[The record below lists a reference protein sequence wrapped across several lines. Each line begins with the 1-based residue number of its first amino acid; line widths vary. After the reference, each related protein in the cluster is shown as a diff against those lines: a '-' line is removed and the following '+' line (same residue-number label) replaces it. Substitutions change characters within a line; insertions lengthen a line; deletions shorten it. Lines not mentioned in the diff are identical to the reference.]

1 MKSAARVIYK
11 SYMTYF
17 QTFLPVYFYG
27 MPNGKIQVMY
37 ARYSDTQA
45 NKSGLE
51 FIFAELEDFVYDYE
65 WDKIYVQKFI
75 EISRKDFMH
84 MVDQPDQRIKVF
96 SINDTFNSYADA
108 QHFLNNKLHNKLDYF
123 VMEQMF

>member
-1 MKSAARVIYK
+1 MKSSARIIYK

-17 QTFLPVYFYG
+17 HTFMPVYFYG
-27 MPNGKIQVMY
+27 MPNGKIHVMY
-37 ARYSDTQA
+37 AQFSDTKT

-65 WDKIYVQKFI
+65 TEKIYVQKFI
-75 EISRKDFMH
+75 EVSRNDFMRL
-84 MVDQPDQRIKVF
+84 VDMPDQRIKVF
-96 SINDTFNSYADA
+96 SINDTFNSYAEA
-108 QHFLNNKLHNKLDYF
+108 QHFLNNKLHSKLDYF

>member
-1 MKSAARVIYK
+1 M
-11 SYMTYF
+11 
-17 QTFLPVYFYG
+17 PVYFYG

-37 ARYSDTQA
+37 AKFCDTQA
-45 NKSGLE
+45 NKAGLE
-51 FIFAELEDFVYDYE
+51 FVFADHEDFVYDYE
-65 WDKIYVQKFI
+65 SDKIYAQKVI
-75 EISRKDFMH
+75 EISKMNFMQ

-96 SINDTFNSYADA
+96 SVNDSFNSYAEA